1 MTPLRRCPMRGGAV
15 LFSVLLIMAFAFAM
29 LAVHHRER
37 AATALGERREAA
49 GRLFAAW
56 FHAAH
61 RASQEGDWRTAIEGR
76 GIELLPGDL
85 RHAGA
90 VLPGLKE
97 DDRIALGLIDDGNG
111 VPMAFGVFTAR
122 AREAVSHI
130 RSGALLGGLRRV
142 GHAGS
147 AAGPMAHHRGTIEAV
162 LSRPLGGNA
171 LYVTADQGLEWRSDL
186 LHRRPQ
192 PGRPWLNRMEGDLDA
207 GASDILDASRI
218 DAESLSGKS
227 TGRAGWVNV
236 AGSATAAGL
245 EGAAGLD
252 AGALEVLSLDVIR
265 ELSVGTL
272 AASGPVAA
280 ADAAVTDHLQASL
293 LTADELA
300 AQTMVAGSGVTVAG
314 EAALKDAATG
324 SLAAAVAIDASGLA
338 TGRLFGPGLDVA
350 GTLAVNRCAGC

>member
-1 MTPLRRCPMRGGAV
+1 MRGGAV
-15 LFSVLLIMAFAFAM
+15 LFGVLLIMAFAFAM

-49 GRLFAAW
+49 GHLFAAW
-56 FHAAH
+56 FLAAH

-122 AREAVSHI
+122 ARDAVFHI
-130 RSGALLGGLRRV
+130 RSGALLGGLRRI
-142 GHAGS
+142 GRAGS
-147 AAGPMAHHRGTIEAV
+147 AAGPMAHHRGAIEAV

-171 LYVTADQGLEWRSDL
+171 LYVTADRGLEWRSDL

-280 ADAAVTDHLQASL
+280 ADAEVTDHLQASL
-293 LTADELA
+293 LTANELA

-324 SLAAAVAIDASGLA
+324 SLSAAVAIDASGLA